1 MFGTKLCALV
11 AAFFAIVVGDAYA
24 QTARDSAALRYRVA
38 KPAAT
43 PYEPVRP
50 ASNIG
55 LKDPSNFTNEVEYDE
70 ETDQYIIHQKV
81 GGVDVRPPFTMSR
94 EEYGDYDVNSSLK
107 NYWRQRYRNES
118 FERQG
123 GSLTK
128 FNVDNELF
136 ETIFGSS
143 VIDIKPQ
150 GTASLKF
157 GLKITNTANPNI
169 AQSLRRQTIFDFK
182 ENIQMSV
189 AGKIGDNLEM
199 KISYDTESQFDFDN
213 TINLK
218 FQGKEDDII
227 QKIEAGNVSLP
238 LSTSLITGSQ
248 SLFGVLTELKFGK
261 LYVSTVISQQKGE
274 SKTIT
279 TQGGAQVSQF
289 DVSAVDYDK
298 NRHFFLSHY
307 FRSQYDKALK
317 HLPLIVSSVQ
327 ITKVE
332 VWVTNTK
339 RSTENAHNI
348 VAFMDLGE
356 EREEYPMYNRKDRAV
371 LNPEISFLSS
381 PAPDNNANSLYQKI
395 LSVPNVRDIDQV
407 TKSLSDEGFAGARDY
422 EKVEYA
428 RKLNSNEYTINTQ
441 LGYIT
446 LNSALNGDEILAV
459 AFEYTVDGVSYK
471 VGEFT
476 SDGIANPSNLIVKLL
491 KGSNFTPK
499 YPNWDLMMKNVYSL
513 DAYQLNS
520 EDFVLEVEY
529 YNNKSRVRKL
539 SNAFLNDEIKN
550 TKLLNLMGLDNL
562 NSKNDYVKG
571 GNGMFDF
578 VPGVTV
584 NTTNGRVY
592 FPVVEPFGG
601 HLHDT
606 LGGDLPSKDFVFQE
620 LYDSTQ
626 YKAQQ
631 MTAKSKFYLKG
642 SYKSSG
648 GSEISLNSFNIP
660 QGSVVVTAGGITLTE
675 NVDYTV
681 DYNMGRVKIINES
694 YLVSGTPIKVSLESN
709 STFSLMEKTLL
720 GTHLDYRFSDRFNLG
735 ATVMHLNEKPTTTKV
750 NVGEDPISNTIW
762 GLNGSYEVDL
772 PMLTKFLDWLPL
784 IETKEKS
791 TMSVQ
796 GEYAQLVP
804 GHNRRAVGKS
814 GEVYI
819 DDFES
824 SESSYDMTNREAWTL
839 ASIPQGNIF
848 REASTFNNL
857 ETGYNRAKI
866 AWYKIDPLMF
876 QASSPVSKAEQSRLN
891 AYRVPELNIYPNRD
905 QSSGDAIYLTTFDV
919 TFDPTQRGP
928 YNYSTDD
935 YDRTGRFRNPQ
946 DKWGGIMRETTTKNF
961 ETSNIE
967 YLEFWMMDPFVE
979 EDSLNPGG
987 QLYFNFGNIS
997 EDVLK
1002 DSRKSYENG
1011 LPTTYPP
1018 DPTSYDETVWGR
1030 VPAVQK
1036 SNISFVN
1043 EESQRRY
1050 QDVGLDGLSSTSFSG
1065 GPSDEQQFF
1074 SSYLDKLE
1082 SVLDADVFREFRA
1095 DPSGDDYHYFKG
1107 SDYDEAGYGIV
1118 DRYMNYNNPEGNSP
1132 VSTGATSTYATSKP
1146 DVEDINGDYT
1156 LSEGESYFQYR
1167 VDLNHDNMMVGSNYI
1182 VDERNVTNT
1191 MPNGER
1197 KSVKW
1202 YLFRIPLNTRARQQ
1216 IGDIEDFTSIRFMR
1230 MFLHGWQQK
1239 VVLRFATLD
1248 LVKGDWFTYDYDL
1261 KAGNEALLSNNENND
1276 ESASAFSISTVN
1288 IEENGSRAPVNYLLP
1303 VGVTREQDPSQT
1315 QLVELNEQSMTMKV
1329 VGLGDGYSKAVYKTV
1344 NVDMRNYEK
1353 IKMFIHAEAVDDE
1366 SSLSD
1371 DEVTCF
1377 IRIGQDYTENYYEYE
1392 VPLKVTP
1399 WWTSRPYPDNNDNR
1413 RLVWPEDNNME
1424 VIFSEL
1430 VDAKLERNAEIK
1442 SGNPSVSQT
1451 MPYVVTT
1458 GSGRNK
1464 RKITVMGNPNIAI
1477 VKSLMIGVRNPQRKD
1492 NVFTSDDDGQ
1502 EKSAEI
1508 WVNELRLTDFNE
1520 SGGWAAQGAMNI
1532 KMADLGNVN
1541 VAGSTTQA
1549 GFGSIEQSTS
1559 ERSMEQTNSVDVAAN
1574 IELGKLFPKEANV
1587 RIPMFMSYSR
1597 MAVNPEY
1604 NPFDPDVKIKEGT
1617 KGLSRSDRRDYLDGV
1632 QDLTERRSISFTNVG
1647 VGQRT
1652 KKKQTSKAE
1661 EENLTERQKKRKE
1674 KKSKNANKTHFY
1686 SPSNLSASYA
1696 YVEEKHS
1703 DYSVKYDNTTT
1714 HSGSLNYTFNN
1725 QPKAIEPFKKSK
1737 LLKKPYLRI
1746 IGDVNFYLTP
1756 AQIAWRTGVKREYN
1770 ETLLRN
1776 ISLGMTSGGEE
1787 YTPTCDKSF
1796 DWEREFSIKYNL
1808 SKGIKFT
1815 WMMNTMTVI
1824 EEPEGLI
1831 DKTNRTE
1838 YEQFKKDVWESIL
1851 EGGLAKEH
1859 NQKFTASYTVPIN
1872 KIPLLNWTSLTARYA
1887 STYQWD
1893 RAPQVEDSSLYVGNT
1908 IGNTNQININVQGNL
1923 DNLYNKIKPIESLQK
1938 KYKQTREK
1946 RLAEKQETVTSTIKG
1961 FKAKK
1966 GASKTVSHNLRTE
1979 EAITVKVTA
1988 GGKDVRSRFEILNEN
2003 RVKVT
2008 VDEDVEDAEVV
2019 VTGSRTV
2026 SDSPALRV
2034 MEGVALAVIGLKNVS
2049 FAYTESNAMT
2059 LEGYRPEY
2067 NFSELR
2073 KTPGLP
2079 FIFGYQDTAFAER
2092 EARRGHL
2099 IDNINLIQPFLTSN
2113 QRRVD
2118 IKATYQPIKALKI
2131 DFTGQR
2137 TITRKTSE
2145 YYLVGNYDAKHDEY
2159 DVYRSTRM
2167 ESGAYNVTVW
2177 TLKTAFGDRPTE
2189 KNTQSEAF
2197 NEYRRN
2203 LHKFAWEQ
2211 ANQRLGHEPNYFGA
2225 YEPVG
2230 ESDSIMPAGYSIS
2243 NPDIAVPAFLAAYT
2257 GQNNGIDFTSW
2268 KNFRPGWKLKYDG
2281 LTAYKPISKR
2291 VKSVSLSHGYQ
2302 STFSVGS
2309 FMSSKDYNYEQ
2320 ARMPEYGNMSWA
2332 VADVGG
2338 YGLFVPYYD
2347 ITSFSITEAFSPLF
2361 GVDVTWLNSLSSRLE
2376 YKRSRTMTMN
2386 LTNSQMLE
2394 LYKREYVLGAGY
2406 RIQELVLPFKN
2417 RKGDQFVSDCNLRA
2431 DLTISDNITVTRDLV
2446 LNDNE
2451 ITSGQLG
2458 LAMSMSAEYELN
2470 DKVTLRLYYDYDLMS
2485 PKTTNSYRNTTTEF
2499 GFELKFSLSK
2509 L

>member
-1 MFGTKLCALV
+1 MLR
-11 AAFFAIVVGDAYA
+11 VVLATLFIGVVMGSYA
-24 QTARDSAALRYRVA
+24 QTAGDTAALPYRIPKA
-38 KPAAT
+38 KST
-43 PYEPVRP
+43 PYEQSRP
-50 ASNIG
+50 SSNIT

-70 ETDQYIIHQKV
+70 ENDQYIIHQKV
-81 GGVDVRPPFTMSR
+81 GNVDIRPPFTMSR
-94 EEYGDYDVNSSLK
+94 EEYGDYDVNNSLK
-107 NYWRQRYRNES
+107 GYWRQRYQNES

-123 GSLTK
+123 NSLTK
-128 FNVDNELF
+128 FNVNNELF
-136 ETIFGSS
+136 ETIFGSN

-157 GLKITNTANPNI
+157 GIKITNTENPNI

-199 KISYDTESQFDFDN
+199 KINYDTESQFDFDN

-261 LYVSTVISQQKGE
+261 LYISTVISQQKGE

-279 TQGGAQVSQF
+279 TKGGAQTSTF

-317 HLPLIVSSVQ
+317 QLPLVVSSVQ

-339 RSTENAHNI
+339 KTTENAHNI
-348 VAFMDLGE
+348 VAFVDLGE
-356 EREEYPMYNRKDRAV
+356 ERAEYKMYNRKDRAV
-371 LNPEISFLSS
+371 LNTNMDFWGYKG
-381 PAPDNNANSLYQKI
+381 PDNNANSLYRQVTSI
-395 LSVPNVRDIDQV
+395 PMVRNIDQV
-407 TKSLSDEGFAGARDY
+407 TRQLTEEGFAGARDY

-428 RKLNSNEYTINTQ
+428 RKLNSNEYSLNSQ

-446 LNSALNGDEILAV
+446 LNTALNGDEILAV
-459 AFEYTVDGVSYK
+459 AYEYTVDGQSYK

-476 SDGIANPSNLIVKLL
+476 SDGINNPDNLIVKLI
-491 KGSNFTPK
+491 KGSNFSPK
-499 YPNWDLMMKNVYSL
+499 YPNWHLMMKNVYSL

-539 SNAFLNDEIKN
+539 SNAFLSEEIRN
-550 TKLLNLMGLDNL
+550 AKLLNLMGLDNL

-571 GNGMFDF
+571 GNGFFDF
-578 VPGVTV
+578 IPGITV

-606 LGGDLPSKDFVFQE
+606 LGGDLQSKDFVFQE

-631 MTAKSKFYLKG
+631 LTSKSKFYLSG

-660 QGSVVVTAGGITLTE
+660 QGSVTVTAGGITLTE

-681 DYNMGRVKIINES
+681 DYSMGHVKIINES

-709 STFSLMEKTLL
+709 STFSMMEKSLI
-720 GTHLDYRFSDRFNLG
+720 GTHLDYRFSDRLNLG
-735 ATVMHLNEKPTTTKV
+735 ATMIHLNEKPTTTKV

-762 GLNGSYEVDL
+762 GLNGSYEVEL
-772 PMLTKFLDWLPL
+772 PLVTKFLDWLPL

-791 TMSVQ
+791 SISIQ
-796 GEYAQLVP
+796 GEFADLKP
-804 GHNRRAVGKS
+804 GHNKRAVGKS

-839 ASIPQGNIF
+839 ASIPQGNLF
-848 REASTFNNL
+848 PESTLFNDL
-857 ETGYNRAKI
+857 QSGYNRAKL

-876 QASSPVSKAEQSRLN
+876 QSSSPVSKTEQSKLN

-905 QSSGDAIYLTTFDV
+905 QSSGDAIYLTTFDLA
-919 TFDPTQRGP
+919 FDPTIRGP

-935 YDRTGRFRNPQ
+935 YDKTGKFMHPEE
-946 DKWGGIMRETTTKNF
+946 KWGGIMRETTTKNF

-967 YLEFWMMDPFVE
+967 YLEFWMMDPFIE

-987 QLYFNFGNIS
+987 QLYFNFGNVS

-1011 LPTTYPP
+1011 LSSTWPP
-1018 DPTSYDETVWGR
+1018 EPDSYDETVWGR

-1036 SNISFVN
+1036 SNTSFVN
-1043 EESQRRY
+1043 DESQRKY
-1050 QDVGLDGLSSTSFSG
+1050 QDVGLDGLSSTPFAG
-1065 GPSDEQQFF
+1065 GQSDEQLFF
-1074 SSYLDKLE
+1074 ASYLEKLKA
-1082 SVLDADVFREFRA
+1082 VLDPDTYSKFAA

-1107 SDYDEAGYGIV
+1107 RDYDELGYGIV

-1132 VSTGATSTYATSKP
+1132 VSNGSTSTYATSKP
-1146 DVEDINGDYT
+1146 DVEDINSDYT

-1167 VDLNHDNMMVGSNYI
+1167 VDLNRDNMSIGSNFI

-1191 MPNGER
+1191 MPNNER

-1202 YLFRIPLNTRARQQ
+1202 YLFRIPLKTNSRQQ

-1230 MFLHGWQQK
+1230 MFLHGWSQK

-1248 LVKGDWFTYDYDL
+1248 LVKGDWFTYEYNL
-1261 KAGNEALLSNNENND
+1261 KDGDEGLLASNEND
-1276 ESASAFSISTVN
+1276 DASASSFSISTVN
-1288 IEENGSRAPVNYLLP
+1288 IEENGSRSPVNYLLP

-1329 VGLGDGYSKAVYKTV
+1329 ENLGDGYSKAVYKTT

-1353 IKMFIHAEAVDDE
+1353 LKMFIHAEAIDDE

-1371 DEVTCF
+1371 DDVTCF

-1399 WWTSRPYPDNNDNR
+1399 WWTSKPYPDNNDNR
-1413 RLVWPEDNNME
+1413 RLVWPVENNME
-1424 VIFSEL
+1424 VVFDEL
-1430 VDAKLERNAEIK
+1430 VDAKLERNGEIDA
-1442 SGNPSVSQT
+1442 GNPSVSMS
-1451 MPYVVTT
+1451 MPYVVV
-1458 GSGRNK
+1458 SGEGKNK
-1464 RKITVMGNPNIAI
+1464 RKITVVGNPNIAI
-1477 VKSLMIGVRNPQRKD
+1477 VKSIMIGVRNPLKKD
-1492 NVFTSDDDGQ
+1492 NVFTTNDDGKK
-1502 EKSAEI
+1502 KSAEI

-1520 SGGWAAQGAMNI
+1520 KGGWAAMGAVNL
-1532 KMADLGNVN
+1532 KLADVGSIN
-1541 VAGSTTQA
+1541 VAGSTTKA

-1559 ERSMEQTNSVDVAAN
+1559 QRSMEQTNTIDVAAN
-1574 IELGKLFPKEANV
+1574 VELGKLFPKDANV

-1604 NPFDPDVKIKEGT
+1604 NSFDPDVKVKDAT
-1617 KGLSRSDRRDYLDGV
+1617 KKMSKSEKKDYLDGV
-1632 QDLTERRSISFTNVG
+1632 QELTERRSISFTNVG
-1647 VGQRT
+1647 VGPRT
-1652 KKKQTSKAE
+1652 KKKKSSREDAD
-1661 EENLTERQKKRKE
+1661 KKN
-1674 KKSKNANKTHFY
+1674 KKSQNTNKTHFY

-1696 YVEEKHS
+1696 YVEENYS
-1703 DYSVKYDNTTT
+1703 DYSTKYDNTTT
-1714 HSGSLNYTFNN
+1714 HTGSLNYTFNN

-1737 LLKKPYLRI
+1737 VLKKPYLRI
-1746 IGDVNFYLTP
+1746 IGDMNFYLAP

-1776 ISLGMTSGGEE
+1776 ISFGATSNGEE

-1815 WMMNTMTVI
+1815 WMINTMTVI

-1872 KIPLLNWTSLTARYA
+1872 KIPLLNWTSLTARYS

-1893 RAPQVEDSSLYVGNT
+1893 RGPEVRDSSLYPGNM
-1908 IGNTNQININVQGNL
+1908 IGNTNQININAQGNL
-1923 DNLYNKIKPIESLQK
+1923 DNLYKKVKPLDDLTK

-1946 RLAEKQETVTSTIKG
+1946 RLAASYVDVTAKKER

-1966 GASKTVSHNLRTE
+1966 GVEKTIVHNLRTSE
-1979 EAITVKVTA
+1979 NISVKVT
-1988 GGKDVRSRFEILNEN
+1988 KDNKEIRSSFEVINDN
-2003 RVKVT
+2003 KVT
-2008 VDEDVEDAEVV
+2008 VKTSEDVEDAV
-2019 VTGSRTV
+2019 VTITGKRLT
-2026 SDSPALRV
+2026 SDSPAKRV
-2034 MEGVALAVIGLKNVS
+2034 MEGVALAAIGFKNVS

-2059 LEGYRPEY
+2059 LEGYTPNY
-2067 NFSELR
+2067 SFSNL
-2073 KTPGLP
+2073 KKNPGWA
-2079 FIFGYQDTAFAER
+2079 FIFGYQDTTFAEKA
-2092 EARRGHL
+2092 ARKGNL
-2099 IDNINLIQPFLTSN
+2099 INNIELIQPFLTSN

-2118 IKATYQPIKALKI
+2118 IKATYQPVKALKI

-2137 TITRKTSE
+2137 TITTKTSE
-2145 YYLVGNYDAKHDEY
+2145 YYLVGNYNNQTELY

-2167 ESGAYNVTVW
+2167 ESGAYNVNVW
-2177 TLKTAFGDRPTE
+2177 TLGTAFKSRPTE
-2189 KNTQSEAF
+2189 KNTRSDAF
-2197 NEYRRN
+2197 EEYKIN
-2203 LHKFAWEQ
+2203 LRKYAWEQ
-2211 ANQRLGHEPNYFGA
+2211 AELRRGHEPKEFGIYNPA
-2225 YEPVG
+2225 YEP
-2230 ESDSIMPAGYSIS
+2230 DSMPQGYSIS

-2257 GQNNGIDFTSW
+2257 GTHTGLDFTSW
-2268 KNFRPGWKLKYDG
+2268 KIFRPGWRVKYDG
-2281 LTAYKPISKR
+2281 LTAYKKVSKWF
-2291 VKSVSLSHGYQ
+2291 KTVSLSHSYT

-2309 FMSSKDYNYEQ
+2309 YLSNKSYNYAQ
-2320 ARMPEYGNMSWA
+2320 AKNPQYNNLSWA
-2332 VADVGG
+2332 LSNIDGS
-2338 YGLFVPYYD
+2338 LFVPYYD

-2361 GVDVTWLNSLSSRLE
+2361 GVDVTWLNSMSSRLE
-2376 YKRSRTMTMN
+2376 FKRSRTMTMN

-2394 LYKREYVLGAGY
+2394 NYKREYVIGAGY
-2406 RIQELVLPFKN
+2406 RIQDLVLPFKN
-2417 RKGDQFVSDCNLRA
+2417 RQGEQFVSDFNLRA
-2431 DLTISDNITVTRDLV
+2431 DLTISDNISVTRDLV
-2446 LNDNE
+2446 LNMDE
-2451 ITSGQLG
+2451 VTSGQLG
-2458 LAMSMSAEYELN
+2458 LAMSVSGEYELN
-2470 DKVTLRLYYDYDLMS
+2470 DKVTLKLYYDYDLTS
-2485 PKTTNSYRNTTTEF
+2485 PKTSNSYRNTTTEF
-2499 GFELKFSLSK
+2499 GFELRFSLSK

>member
-1 MFGTKLCALV
+1 MRSIIKVKLRFLLAGLLM
-11 AAFFAIVVGDAYA
+11 IVTVGGYA
-24 QTARDSAALRYRVA
+24 QTGGDTTALPYRIPRQ
-38 KPAAT
+38 KST
-43 PYEPVRP
+43 PYETSRP
-50 ASNIG
+50 ASNLN
-55 LKDPSNFTNEVEYDE
+55 LKDPSNFSNEVEYDE
-70 ETDQYIIHQKV
+70 ENDQYIIHQKV

-94 EEYGDYDVNSSLK
+94 EEYGDYDVNTSLK
-107 NYWRQRYRNES
+107 GYWRQRYQNES

-128 FNVDNELF
+128 FNVNNELF
-136 ETIFGSS
+136 ETIFGSN

-150 GTASLKF
+150 GSASLRF
-157 GLKITNTANPNI
+157 GLKITNTQNPNI

-189 AGKIGDNLEM
+189 SGKIGDNLEM
-199 KISYDTESQFDFDN
+199 KINYDTESQFEFDN

-274 SKTIT
+274 SRTIT
-279 TQGGAQVSQF
+279 TQGGAQTNTF

-298 NRHFFLSHY
+298 NRHFFLSHF

-317 HLPLIVSSVQ
+317 QLPLIVSSVQ
-327 ITKVE
+327 ITKIE

-339 RSTENAHNI
+339 KTTENAHNI
-348 VAFMDLGE
+348 VAFVDLGE
-356 EREEYPMYNRKDRAV
+356 EREEYPMYNRKDKAV
-371 LNPEISFLSS
+371 LSTSLDYGLYPV
-381 PAPDNNANSLYQKI
+381 PDNNANNLYKQI
-395 LSVPNVRDIDQV
+395 TAIPDVRNIDQV
-407 TKSLSDEGFAGARDY
+407 TKQLTAEGFAGARDY

-428 RKLNSNEYTINTQ
+428 RKLNTNEYTINTQ

-446 LNSALNGDEILAV
+446 LNTALNGDEILAV
-459 AFEYTVDGVSYK
+459 AYEYTYNGQTYK

-476 SDGIANPSNLIVKLL
+476 SDGITNPSNLIVKLI
-491 KGSNFTPK
+491 KGSNFSPK
-499 YPNWDLMMKNVYSL
+499 YPNWHLMMKNVYSL

-520 EDFVLEVEY
+520 EDFTLEVEY

-539 SNAFLNDEIKN
+539 SNAFLSEEIKN
-550 TKLLNLMGLDNL
+550 SKLLNLMGLDEL
-562 NSKNDYVKG
+562 DSKNNYVKG
-571 GNGMFDF
+571 GNGVFDY
-578 VPGVTV
+578 VEGITV
-584 NTTNGRVY
+584 RSSNGRIY

-606 LGGDLPSKDFVFQE
+606 LGGDMQSKDFVFQE

-631 MTAKSKFYLKG
+631 LTAKSKFYLKG
-642 SYKSSG
+642 TYKSSS

-675 NVDYTV
+675 NIDYTV
-681 DYNMGRVKIINES
+681 DYSMGRVKIINES
-694 YLVSGTPIKVSLESN
+694 YLVSGTPIKVTLESN
-709 STFSLMEKTLL
+709 STFSMMEKTYL

-735 ATVMHLNEKPTTTKV
+735 ATMIHLNEKPTTTKV

-762 GLNGSYEVDL
+762 GLNGSYEVEL
-772 PMLTKFLDWLPL
+772 PLLTKFLDWLPL

-791 TMSVQ
+791 TLSVQ
-796 GEYAQLVP
+796 GEYAQLTP
-804 GHNRRAVGKS
+804 GHNRRVVGKS

-848 REASTFNNL
+848 NEASLFNDL
-857 ETGYNRAKI
+857 ASGYNRAKL

-905 QSSGDAIYLTTFDV
+905 QSSGDAIYLTTFDLA
-919 TFDPTQRGP
+919 FDPTIRGP
-928 YNYSTDD
+928 YNYSIDD
-935 YDRTGRFRNPQ
+935 YDKTGHFKNPQ

-1011 LPTTYPP
+1011 LPSTYPA
-1018 DPTSYDETVWGR
+1018 DPSTYDETVWGR

-1036 SNISFVN
+1036 SNLSFVN
-1043 EESQRRY
+1043 DESQRKY
-1050 QDVGLDGLSSTSFSG
+1050 QDVGLDGLSSEPFSG
-1065 GPSDEQQFF
+1065 GLSDEQMFF
-1074 SSYLDKLE
+1074 STYLQELE
-1082 SVLDADVFREFRA
+1082 KVLDPETYKKFYA

-1107 SDYDEAGYGIV
+1107 SDYNELELGIV

-1132 VSTGATSTYATSKP
+1132 VSDGSTSTYATSKP

-1167 VDLNHDNMMVGSNYI
+1167 VDLNRDNMMVGMNYI

-1191 MPNGER
+1191 MPNNER

-1202 YLFRIPLNTRARQQ
+1202 YLFRIPLKSSARQQ

-1230 MFLHGWQQK
+1230 MFLHGWSEK

-1248 LVKGDWFTYDYDL
+1248 LVKGDWFTYDYNL
-1261 KAGNEALLSNNENND
+1261 KDGDEGLLPSNENND
-1276 ESASAFSISTVN
+1276 MTASAFSVSTVN

-1315 QLVELNEQSMTMKV
+1315 QLVELNEQSMSMKV
-1329 VGLGDGYSKAVYKTV
+1329 VNLGDGYSKAVYKTMGL
-1344 NVDMRNYEK
+1344 DMRNYEK
-1353 IKMFIHAEAVDDE
+1353 LKMFIHAEAVDDE
-1366 SSLSD
+1366 TSLDD
-1371 DEVTCF
+1371 DEITCF
-1377 IRIGQDYTENYYEYE
+1377 VRIGQDYTENYYEYE

-1413 RLVWPEDNNME
+1413 RLVWPEENNME
-1424 VIFSEL
+1424 IVFDEL
-1430 VDAKLERNAEIK
+1430 VNAKTERNEEIQA
-1442 SGNPSVSQT
+1442 GNPSVSQT
-1451 MPYVVTT
+1451 MPFVVTT
-1458 GSGRNK
+1458 GSGNNK
-1464 RKITVMGNPNIAI
+1464 RKITVVGNPNIAI
-1477 VKSLMIGVRNPQRKD
+1477 VKSIMIGVRNPLKKD
-1492 NVFTSDDDGQ
+1492 NVFTTNDDGK

-1520 SGGWAAQGAMNI
+1520 KGGWAAQGAMNV
-1532 KMADLGNVN
+1532 KLADVGSIN

-1559 ERSMEQTNSVDVAAN
+1559 ERSMEQTNSIDVATN
-1574 IELGKLFPKEANV
+1574 IELGKLFPKDAGV
-1587 RIPMFMSYSR
+1587 RIPMFVSYSR
-1597 MAVNPEY
+1597 MAVNPIY
-1604 NPFDPDVKIKEGT
+1604 NPFDPDVKIKEAT
-1617 KGLSRSDRRDYLDGV
+1617 KDMSRSEKRDYMDGV
-1632 QDLTERRSISFTNVG
+1632 QELTERRSISFTNVG
-1647 VGQRT
+1647 FSGVA
-1652 KKKQTSKAE
+1652 KKKQTAR
-1661 EENLTERQKKRKE
+1661 TDDKKKDKKK
-1674 KKSKNANKTHFY
+1674 KKSNQNSNKTHFY

-1696 YVEEKHS
+1696 YVEEKFS
-1703 DYSVKYDNTTT
+1703 DYSTKYDNTTT
-1714 HSGSLNYTFNN
+1714 HTGSLNYTFNN

-1737 LLKKPYLRI
+1737 LLKKPYLRL
-1746 IGDVNFYLTP
+1746 IGDFNFYLTP

-1770 ETLLRN
+1770 EALLRN
-1776 ISLGMTSGGEE
+1776 ISITSEGEE

-1796 DWEREFSIKYNL
+1796 DWERELSIKYNL

-1815 WMMNTMTVI
+1815 WMMNTLTEI

-1851 EGGLAKEH
+1851 EGGRALEH

-1872 KIPLLNWTSLTARYA
+1872 KIPLFSWTSLTARYS
-1887 STYQWD
+1887 STYKWD
-1893 RAPQVEDSSLYVGNT
+1893 RAPEVRDSSLYPGNV
-1908 IGNTNQININVQGNL
+1908 IGNTNQITINAQGNL
-1923 DNLYNKIKPIESLQK
+1923 DNLYKKVKPLDELTK

-1946 RLAEKQETVTSTIKG
+1946 RLASKNVDVTATKEG

-1966 GASKTVSHNLRTE
+1966 GVAKDFAHNLHTSE
-1979 EAITVKVTA
+1979 DIIVKVTTKD
-1988 GGKDVRSRFEILNEN
+1988 GKEIKSTFEIVNDN
-2003 RVKVT
+2003 RVKVK
-2008 VDEDVEDAEVV
+2008 VDEDVEGAIVT
-2019 VTGSRTV
+2019 VTGKRAET
-2026 SDSPALRV
+2026 DSPAKRV
-2034 MEGVALAVIGLKNVS
+2034 MEGVALAVIGVKNVS
-2049 FAYTESNAMT
+2049 FTYTENNAMT
-2059 LEGYRPEY
+2059 IEGYRPNY
-2067 NFSELR
+2067 GFSEL
-2073 KTPGLP
+2073 KDAPGWA
-2079 FIFGYQDTAFAER
+2079 FVFGKQDTSIAER
-2092 EARRGHL
+2092 SARMGYM
-2099 IDNINLIQPFLTSN
+2099 IDNIDLLQPFQTSN

-2118 IKATYQPIKALKI
+2118 VKATFQPVKALKI

-2137 TITRKTSE
+2137 TITKKSSE
-2145 YYLVGNYDAKHDEY
+2145 YYLVGSFNTDRNEY

-2167 ESGAYNVTVW
+2167 EAGAYNVNIW
-2177 TLKTAFGDRPTE
+2177 TLKTSFNKRPTE
-2189 KNTQSEAF
+2189 KNTRSEAF
-2197 NEYRRN
+2197 EEYKRN
-2203 LHKFAWEQ
+2203 LYEFAWEQ
-2211 ANQRLGHEPNYFGA
+2211 ARLREENVPEGYYYYPGIK
-2225 YEPVG
+2225 
-2230 ESDSIMPAGYSIS
+2230 SDTIMPAGYSIS
-2243 NPDIAVPAFLAAYT
+2243 NPDIAVPAFLSAYT
-2257 GQNNGIDFTSW
+2257 GHNNGIDFTSW
-2268 KNFRPGWKLKYDG
+2268 KNFRPGWRLKYDG
-2281 LTAYKPISKR
+2281 LTAYKKISKHC
-2291 VKSVSLSHGYQ
+2291 KSVSLSHAYT

-2309 FMSSKDYNYEQ
+2309 YYSNKLYNYDQ
-2320 ARMPEYGNMSWA
+2320 AKSAEFGNMSWA
-2332 VADVGG
+2332 VSSIDNS
-2338 YGLFVPYYD
+2338 LFVPYYD
-2347 ITSFSITEAFSPLF
+2347 ITSFSVTESFSPLF
-2361 GVDVTWLNSLSSRLE
+2361 GVDVTWLNSMSTKFE
-2376 YKRSRTMTMN
+2376 FKRSRTMTMN

-2394 LYKREYVLGAGY
+2394 MYKRDYVIGLGY

-2417 RKGDQFVSDCNLRA
+2417 RLGEQFVSDFNLRA
-2431 DLTISDNITVTRDLV
+2431 DLTISDNITVTRDLL
-2446 LNDNE
+2446 LNMDE
-2451 ITSGQLG
+2451 VTSGQLG
-2458 LAMSMSAEYELN
+2458 MAMSVSGEYELN
-2470 DKVTLRLYYDYDLMS
+2470 DKVTLKLYYDYNLTN

-2499 GFELKFSLSK
+2499 GFELRFSLSK